1 MLLDK
6 TRARK
11 KSLQV
16 VNQYEAP
23 DGKNANC
30 YDVMILINGLPLGT
44 LSLRLRVASVDHSV
58 FV

>member
-1 MLLDK
+1 MLFDK

-11 KSLQV
+11 NSLQV

-44 LSLRLRVASVDHSV
+44 LSLRLRVA
-58 FV
+58 